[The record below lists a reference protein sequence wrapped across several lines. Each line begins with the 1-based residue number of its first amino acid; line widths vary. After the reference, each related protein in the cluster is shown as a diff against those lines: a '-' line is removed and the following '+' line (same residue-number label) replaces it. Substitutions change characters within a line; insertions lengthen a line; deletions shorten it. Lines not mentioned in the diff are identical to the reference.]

1 MRPRLELHELLCG
14 ILGSRNVYFQPPGT
28 TRMKYPAIRY
38 AREDIMKTPAD
49 NLPYGL
55 TAAYEIIVIDED
67 PDSKVVEAVA
77 QLPQWRF
84 IRHYAADR
92 LNHDVF
98 LLYY

>member
-14 ILGSRNVYFQPPGT
+14 LLGSRNVYFQPPGT

-67 PDSKVVEAVA
+67 PDSKVV
-77 QLPQWRF
+77 
-84 IRHYAADR
+84 
-92 LNHDVF
+92 
-98 LLYY
+98 

>member
-28 TRMKYPAIRY
+28 TKMKYPAIRY

-55 TAAYEIIVIDED
+55 TTAYEIIVIDED

-77 QLPQWRF
+77 QLPQCRF
-84 IRHYAADR
+84 IRHYVADR

>member
-77 QLPQWRF
+77 QLPQCRF
-84 IRHYAADR
+84 IRHYSADR